1 MPWGRDDADPAS
13 SQRRPSGW
21 LREIRATPSAPPP
34 PKGPAY
40 GPMAG
45 GEIGPEER
53 NAFGLGSCVA
63 MYRTS
68 NLLWEYYVVKIAKR
82 SARDRRTIVR
92 TLASSQ
98 KSSRKAAELS
108 VATGRVIAKR
118 AALGVAAMVDPAR
131 ADHKEF

>member
-1 MPWGRDDADPAS
+1 
-13 SQRRPSGW
+13 
-21 LREIRATPSAPPP
+21 
-34 PKGPAY
+34 
-40 GPMAG
+40 
-45 GEIGPEER
+45 
-53 NAFGLGSCVA
+53 

-68 NLLWEYYVVKIAKR
+68 NILWEYYVVKIAKR

-131 ADHKEF
+131 ADHKEFARILPEKMMAFSRAALILMEK